1 MAKDQTGELI
11 GAFSAAPLERSRP
24 APPEISD
31 QVRGAAIADTLDCLP
46 YGVIIVNAQCRVFF
60 MNDCAREIIVAPGGM
75 SLADNRVVAAT
86 TTETVALRELIVA
99 AHATIGHGAN
109 GTGMHDNGIG
119 RDGIGRNGTNGI
131 GGPAHASPCQGKSG
145 RSGAITL
152 SRPYPSRPLS
162 VIVTALG
169 NRGAVAAEPVAA
181 IFIGDP
187 ENGEAAADE
196 ILKRLYGLTAA
207 EARLTL
213 NLLEGRGLAWAAEQ
227 NRMSLNT
234 GRTHLKHVFEK
245 TRTHRQAELVRLIL
259 RGPAMLR
266 LG

>member
-1 MAKDQTGELI
+1 MAKDQTGELL
-11 GAFSAAPLERSRP
+11 GALGGVPIDRRNPAPL
-24 APPEISD
+24 AASD
-31 QVRGAAIADTLDCLP
+31 HVRGAAIADTLDCLP
-46 YGVIIVNAQCRVFF
+46 YGVIIVNAQCRFVFL
-60 MNDCAREIIVAPGGM
+60 NDCAQEIIVAPGGM

-86 TTETVALRELIVA
+86 ARETAALRELIAA
-99 AHATIGHGAN
+99 AHATDGNGAN
-109 GTGMHDNGIG
+109 GNELHANGIHDNEMNGNEKKRPCEHG
-119 RDGIGRNGTNGI
+119 YERNG
-131 GGPAHASPCQGKSG
+131 HAKSG
-145 RSGAITL
+145 RSGAVTL
-152 SRPYPSRPLS
+152 SRPFPLRPLS

-169 NRGAVAAEPVAA
+169 NRGAVNDEPVAA
-181 IFIGDP
+181 IFVGDP
-187 ENGEAAADE
+187 ENSEAAADE

-266 LG
+266 LA